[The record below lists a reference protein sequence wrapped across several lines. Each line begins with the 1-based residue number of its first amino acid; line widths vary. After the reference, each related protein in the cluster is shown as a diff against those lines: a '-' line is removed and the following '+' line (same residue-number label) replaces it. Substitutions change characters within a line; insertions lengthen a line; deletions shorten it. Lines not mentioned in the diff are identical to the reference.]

1 MVCGSGAPT
10 SHPGGALQL
19 HPPSFLQA
27 RAHFWGVREQGGGSS
42 FPGRVPGGTDVSTR
56 RETALSVKAWAG
68 MNSPAESEQVGVI

>member
-1 MVCGSGAPT
+1 M
-10 SHPGGALQL
+10 
-19 HPPSFLQA
+19 
-27 RAHFWGVREQGGGSS
+27 REQGGGSS